1 MVKDLG
7 NGFIVESEDEI
18 KVTQPKAKGGLS
30 PKGGDLIFG
39 KKKRLSKYGL
49 EIASDYFSQA
59 MDNIKKAQQIINA
72 VNLELGEN

>member
-7 NGFIVESEDEI
+7 EGFIASSEEEI
-18 KVTQPKAKGGLS
+18 KVTPPKAK
-30 PKGGDLIFG
+30 GDLIFG

-59 MDNIKKAQQIINA
+59 MDNIKKAQKIINA
-72 VNLELGEN
+72 VNLELGKN